1 MTRSIRVP
9 GLVDLLVAEEPDAI
23 RALAA
28 EPRLDRGVPVR
39 APLVNRMIA
48 RRVAEVLQ
56 LDGRPL
62 PSAAPREWPG
72 REAARDA
79 MEERLVGRV
88 AEAAHLDALA
98 GHVAGRS
105 GRALGPLVQ
114 EVIGRLFVPAFEAND
129 ETFAAA
135 VLLDE
140 AARSFNPVKRLLW
153 AFTGR
158 VHDARRTLAQRL
170 DSDPAALHGVAIAV
184 HNLVV
189 AFERMRDLAASPG
202 GFARYTPA
210 EAASLCLAAPPRVLR
225 RATGRGTT
233 AHGTFRD
240 GTLVV
245 FCTEAARARSL
256 AHDVAFL
263 TGSWSRCPAHAW
275 VPALLAAVWQRA
287 AEGGRS

>member
-9 GLVDLLVAEEPDAI
+9 CLVDLLVAEEPDAI
-23 RALAA
+23 RALAS

-48 RRVAEVLQ
+48 GRVAEVLQ

-62 PSAAPREWPG
+62 PSAAPRAWPG
-72 REAARDA
+72 REAAREA
-79 MEERLVGRV
+79 LELRLVDRV
-88 AEAAHLDALA
+88 ADEAHLGALA
-98 GHVAGRS
+98 GHVAGQG

-114 EVIGRLFVPAFEAND
+114 EVIGRLFRPDFQADE
-129 ETFAAA
+129 ETFQAA

-140 AARSFNPVKRLLW
+140 AARSFNPLKRLIW

-158 VHDARRTLAQRL
+158 VHDARRLLAQRF
-170 DSDPAALHGVAIAV
+170 DGDPAALHGVAIAV
-184 HNLVV
+184 HNLVIS
-189 AFERMRDLAASPG
+189 FERMRNLAAAPG
-202 GFARYTPA
+202 GLARHAPA

-225 RATGRGTT
+225 RATAPGTT

-240 GTLVV
+240 GTLVLL
-245 FCTEAARARSL
+245 CTEAARAQSL

-263 TGSWSRCPAHAW
+263 TGSWSRCPAHRW
-275 VPALLAAVWQRA
+275 VPVLLAAVWARA
-287 AEGGRS
+287 AADARP

>member
-9 GLVDLLVAEEPDAI
+9 CLVDLLVAEEPDAI

-56 LDGRPL
+56 LDGWPL

-79 MEERLVGRV
+79 LEARLEGRV
-88 AEAAHLDALA
+88 AEEAHLDALA
-98 GHVAGRS
+98 AHVAGRG

-114 EVIGRLFVPAFEAND
+114 EVIGRLFAPGFAANE
-129 ETFAAA
+129 ETFRAAL
-135 VLLDE
+135 LLDE
-140 AARSFNPVKRLLW
+140 AARSFNPLKRLIW
-153 AFTGR
+153 AVTGSM
-158 VHDARRTLAQRL
+158 HDARRTLAGPF
-170 DSDPAALHGVAIAV
+170 DGDPAALHGVAIAV

-189 AFERMRDLAASPG
+189 SFERMRDLAAAPG
-202 GFARYTPA
+202 GLARYTPG

-225 RATGRGTT
+225 RATGLGTT

-240 GTLVV
+240 GTLVL

-263 TGSWSRCPAHAW
+263 TGSWSRCPAQAW
-275 VPALLAAVWQRA
+275 VPALLASVWQRA
-287 AEGGRS
+287 AAGRP